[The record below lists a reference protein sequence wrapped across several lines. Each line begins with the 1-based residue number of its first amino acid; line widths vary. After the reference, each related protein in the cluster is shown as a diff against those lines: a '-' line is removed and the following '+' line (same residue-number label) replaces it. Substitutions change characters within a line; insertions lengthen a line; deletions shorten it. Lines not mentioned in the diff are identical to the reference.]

1 MQRVVQHQDI
11 GPRVLRLLDRGRG
24 GVRTAITTVLN
35 DTEIVSHILNFLDED
50 AEKDDGVNI

>member
-1 MQRVVQHQDI
+1 MRS
-11 GPRVLRLLDRGRG
+11 
-24 GVRTAITTVLN
+24 AITTVLN